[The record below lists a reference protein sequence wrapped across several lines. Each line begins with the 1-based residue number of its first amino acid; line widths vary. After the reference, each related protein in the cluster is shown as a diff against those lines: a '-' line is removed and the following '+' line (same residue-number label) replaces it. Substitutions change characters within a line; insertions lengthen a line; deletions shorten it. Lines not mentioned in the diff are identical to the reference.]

1 MTNLLCV
8 QSDIRDK
15 KQWIYAYSDVTY
27 KSLYIL
33 LTEQTKRKNK
43 ARMKKIGLV
52 LAGGGGRGAYH
63 IGVWKAL
70 RETGLDKYV
79 SAISG
84 TSVGG
89 LNAAL
94 FLQGDFE
101 KAVHIWEHISAEK
114 ILTPKYGFKQEMQ
127 HPLDYEPKKYHGMY
141 LCIRS
146 GLSEIIRNNL
156 DMSVF
161 DSTDKN
167 CYMACRGRKTKN
179 EKDMDSFMELFTQ
192 PDGTKVCKKY
202 VNGKATYFNMR
213 SFSPEDREN
222 ILLAT
227 SAMPFIFPKEKIGG
241 YDYMDGG
248 SADNLPVEPL
258 YRLENCEI
266 IIVVHLATNERL
278 LKVQEEDFPN
288 AAILQ
293 IRPKHEQGGLFAG
306 ILDFNAE
313 SAKRR
318 MRQGYDDN
326 IGLFRSIE
334 EMTARE
340 NASVTQWKAGIW
352 KELQVRKR
360 REMENCGIE
369 KMLRDL

>member
-1 MTNLLCV
+1 
-8 QSDIRDK
+8 
-15 KQWIYAYSDVTY
+15 
-27 KSLYIL
+27 
-33 LTEQTKRKNK
+33 
-43 ARMKKIGLV
+43 MKKIGLV

-70 RETGLDKYV
+70 RETGLDRYV

-94 FLQGDFE
+94 FLQGDFD
-101 KAVHIWEHISAEK
+101 KAVHIWENISVEK
-114 ILTPKYGFKQEMQ
+114 ILTPKHGFRQDMQ
-127 HPLDYEPKKYHGMY
+127 QPLEYDAKKYHGIY
-141 LCIRS
+141 LRIRT
-146 GLSEIIRNNL
+146 GLTEIIRNNL

-161 DSTDKN
+161 DNSDKN
-167 CYMACRGRKTKN
+167 CYMTCRGRRTKN
-179 EKDMDSFMELFTQ
+179 GKDMDSYMEMFTQ
-192 PDGTKVCKKY
+192 ADGTKAYKKY
-202 VNGKATYFNMR
+202 INGKATYFNMR
-213 SFSPEDREN
+213 GFSPQDREN

-278 LKVQEEDFPN
+278 LKIKKEDFPN
-288 AAILQ
+288 AVVLE
-293 IRPKHEQGGLFAG
+293 IRPKQEQGGLFAG

-318 MRQGYDDN
+318 IQQGYDDN
-326 IGLFRSIE
+326 IVMFRNIQKE
-334 EMTARE
+334 IARE
-340 NASVTQWKAGIW
+340 KESGTRWKTGIW
-352 KELQVRKR
+352 KEFLARVRMEIEN
-360 REMENCGIE
+360 REIE
-369 KMLRDL
+369 EMMQDL